1 MEAECRFAT
10 IAACGSD
17 YRFNT
22 TIKRTTMRALAAL
35 SRFVGNTFAYWVL
48 IFAVLAFLEPAW
60 FVGLKGYIVPLLGVV
75 MFGMGLTLK
84 LEDFAEVA
92 RHPWRVA
99 LGVVAHFVI
108 MPGVAWLLCQV
119 FHLSAAAQAAHRPTS

>member
-1 MEAECRFAT
+1 
-10 IAACGSD
+10 
-17 YRFNT
+17 
-22 TIKRTTMRALAAL
+22 MRALAAL

-84 LEDFAEVA
+84 LDDFAE
-92 RHPWRVA
+92 
-99 LGVVAHFVI
+99 
-108 MPGVAWLLCQV
+108 
-119 FHLSAAAQAAHRPTS
+119 